1 MKVIDRKTHVM
12 KNLNI
17 KLCVI
22 FCLFITFYGCSDTID
37 YIEQVNACHLSHDI
51 TINIDTYRDPY
62 NTLSYPATRSS
73 DNSLFE
79 EKTVSTNET
88 VIFPQFY
95 SLMWLGN
102 TFYRNSVANC
112 SYKPIIGNK
121 KGLTA
126 SLSLSNTNYS
136 YMENPS
142 LVTYNQYL
150 SKELKRATFNG
161 DDNIDFT
168 IDQFTYYQ
176 ELKTAFGSNTNTDV
190 LFWGTSS
197 TSATTTHK
205 ISKRSGLY
213 IKFWQTSFVSTMD
226 DPDIPFIST
235 TEQLMDSAVFINSI
249 TYGRLGIIA
258 IETNYDINQARDLL
272 QKSFHAIL
280 FGGKES
286 LTDEENRFL
295 RDCDCRIYIQGGAA
309 KLAVQ
314 TMNGLDAFVNY
325 VKHVNFSYSQPG
337 VPIFCSF
344 ENVSD
349 NSLAK
354 INFKFNFKK
363 EPIYAELIDSINT
376 AVNGEM
382 HHLSLSFYRNK
393 ARFPEIPNPSIEYK
407 IKIDDTPSSKYNP
420 TKTQYR
426 TFSNKNYNKY
436 IKAFSFLGK
445 HKDVIYK
452 RRFNGFTLT
461 RKEEYTTTA
470 KLCDSES
477 YEIIGENPTKIYYY
491 DKKHN

>member
-168 IDQFTYYQ
+168 ID
-176 ELKTAFGSNTNTDV
+176 
-190 LFWGTSS
+190 
-197 TSATTTHK
+197 
-205 ISKRSGLY
+205 
-213 IKFWQTSFVSTMD
+213 
-226 DPDIPFIST
+226 
-235 TEQLMDSAVFINSI
+235 
-249 TYGRLGIIA
+249 
-258 IETNYDINQARDLL
+258 
-272 QKSFHAIL
+272 
-280 FGGKES
+280 
-286 LTDEENRFL
+286 
-295 RDCDCRIYIQGGAA
+295 
-309 KLAVQ
+309 
-314 TMNGLDAFVNY
+314 
-325 VKHVNFSYSQPG
+325 
-337 VPIFCSF
+337 
-344 ENVSD
+344 
-349 NSLAK
+349 
-354 INFKFNFKK
+354 
-363 EPIYAELIDSINT
+363 
-376 AVNGEM
+376 
-382 HHLSLSFYRNK
+382 
-393 ARFPEIPNPSIEYK
+393 
-407 IKIDDTPSSKYNP
+407 
-420 TKTQYR
+420 
-426 TFSNKNYNKY
+426 
-436 IKAFSFLGK
+436 
-445 HKDVIYK
+445 
-452 RRFNGFTLT
+452 
-461 RKEEYTTTA
+461 
-470 KLCDSES
+470 
-477 YEIIGENPTKIYYY
+477 
-491 DKKHN
+491 